1 MWRNVYVDLVEVTLV
16 CFRRLFIFARLLHLL

>member
-16 CFRRLFIFARLLHLL
+16 SFRRLFILARLLHLL